1 MTTTTMQN
9 SPAQLSTLIDGVYT
23 VPIRVFPDE
32 RGAFMETFR
41 REWFP
46 WVNWDKMQSNR
57 SDSKANVLRGL
68 HFHARQVD
76 YWHVTR
82 GSVRAVMVDLRASS
96 PTFRAV
102 EVIEIGEANNT
113 GLFIPEGV
121 AHGFLA
127 LTDATLTYIVN
138 NYYDG
143 NDEFGVAWNDPDLN
157 IDWGT
162 QTPIISDR
170 DAANP
175 RFKDIPQAHL
185 PG

>member
-1 MTTTTMQN
+1 MTITIMQN

-23 VPIRVFPDE
+23 VPIRTFHDA

-46 WVNWDKMQSNR
+46 WVNWEKMQSNR

-68 HFHARQVD
+68 HFHRHQID
-76 YWHVTR
+76 YWYVPK
-82 GSVRAVMVDLRASS
+82 GIVRAVMVDLRASS
-96 PTFRAV
+96 PTYRAV
-102 EVIEIGEANNT
+102 QIIELGEENNT
-113 GLFIPEGV
+113 GVFIPEGV

-127 LTDATLTYIVN
+127 LTAATLTYIVN

-143 NDEFGVAWNDPDLN
+143 KDEFGVAWNDPDLN
-157 IDWGT
+157 IDWGVES
-162 QTPIISDR
+162 PVISGR

-175 RFKDIPQAHL
+175 RFADIPQADI
-185 PG
+185 PE